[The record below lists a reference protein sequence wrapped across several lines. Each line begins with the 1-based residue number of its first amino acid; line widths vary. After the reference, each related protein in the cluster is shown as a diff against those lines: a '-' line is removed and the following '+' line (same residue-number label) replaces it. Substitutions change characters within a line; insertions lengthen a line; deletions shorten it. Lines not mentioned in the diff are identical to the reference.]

1 MKQITKFNSFFR
13 QMASGSSDE
22 DASFGDEDWS
32 DDSSNVDEFAI
43 AETIELIESNP
54 DEIDAQLLDS
64 ITEASQM

>member
-22 DASFGDEDWS
+22 DASFREEDWS
-32 DDSSNVDEFAI
+32 DDSSNVDEF

>member
-1 MKQITKFNSFFR
+1 
-13 QMASGSSDE
+13 MASGSSDE
-22 DASFGDEDWS
+22 DASFREEDWS
-32 DDSSNVDEFAI
+32 DDSSNVDEF